1 MRSKSK
7 VNKSS
12 KMIVEKTKRLKIGEI
27 FEKLDGDK
35 DGLVSKEKIDLN
47 VLSDELLEIFKP
59 LLLELD

>member
-1 MRSKSK
+1 
-7 VNKSS
+7 
-12 KMIVEKTKRLKIGEI
+12 MIVEKTKKQKIGEI
-27 FEKLDGDK
+27 FEKLDGDR